1 LLEGQIYPLAVN
13 LNRDTFNAQFFESA
27 PNRLLEWLP
36 GAEALKHCLRV
47 IRVADYSPES
57 RLDIVIDDINGSAL
71 AFLSG
76 EKEKSSE
83 KRQIIVP

>member
-1 LLEGQIYPLAVN
+1 
-13 LNRDTFNAQFFESA
+13 
-27 PNRLLEWLP
+27 
-36 GAEALKHCLRV
+36 
-47 IRVADYSPES
+47 VADYSPES